1 MKTTMRNL
9 GMRCF
14 GQPTPIRTGPASL
27 RTRASSRSGF
37 TLIELLVVIAIIAI
51 LTVLLLPASSRK
63 NEAARMTQCLNNV
76 RQIGTVFQLY
86 RNDNDSR
93 YPNVE
98 DLNWRSFLLGGGDPA
113 PMARELWRLPWA
125 TNRVLWPYTHSR
137 ELWRCPSDRGGP
149 FSPSGPPRYKSIY
162 DWVGSS
168 YKYNE
173 QPWHPYTLLPL
184 NGTLSGQ
191 KESWI
196 SSPARYITLHEPSAV
211 PHWEELDFQSCTV
224 YNSSRT
230 ISGAPLGIR
239 LVLRV
244 LAFCSWSMHRRR
256 PSEDAGLFY
265 FPGALCGR
273 PCQQGRFHPGNQI
286 AASFPIGTD
295 AGLVFL

>member
-211 PHWEELDFQSCTV
+211 PHWESGWSYVFWHFARGPCTV
-224 YNSSRT
+224 GDLRKT
-230 ISGAPLGIR
+230 RDCFISPALFADGHAGKEDFTQEIKSLPL
-239 LVLRV
+239 
-244 LAFCSWSMHRRR
+244 F
-256 PSEDAGLFY
+256 PSEPTPDWYFY
-265 FPGALCGR
+265 EPAPGTPLR
-273 PCQQGRFHPGNQI
+273 P
-286 AASFPIGTD
+286 
-295 AGLVFL
+295 